1 MSLNKRWMSPPVGGL
16 FFWVGLLV
24 GGVGAQAQAQ
34 AQAQART
41 QTKAISSGQA
51 QVYRVPATG
60 EATRFEVPQ
69 VRLPDAA
76 AARRINA
83 TLVRM
88 LISSEAGG
96 IDSAASAM
104 QQLRQASRECCYDP
118 DTRQWTV
125 GLGLTGCGYQ
135 VLFNQ
140 GGLLSLAYTSQFTG
154 AYSWERTSHVTF
166 DLRTGRVMALADLLA
181 DAPAQLQ
188 RRMRNAIN
196 RRLADELRQIAET
209 YGDSAT
215 VAYVAE
221 QFQWDWATKQVKPS
235 LGDSLADLTEFA
247 LTPQKLLLFYRVDFP
262 HINLNFEPDDT
273 YRFAYAGLLPRPL
286 LRQALTLAVPT
297 KSKGK

>member
-1 MSLNKRWMSPPVGGL
+1 MSLNKRWVSPPVGGL
-16 FFWVGLLV
+16 FFWVGVLL
-24 GGVGAQAQAQ
+24 GGVEAR

-41 QTKAISSGQA
+41 QTKAASGSRA

-83 TLVRM
+83 TLVRL

-96 IDSAASAM
+96 IDSAASVM

-125 GLGLTGCGYQ
+125 GHGLTGCGYQ

-166 DLRTGRVMALADLLA
+166 DLRTGRVMALADLVA

-196 RRLADELRQIAET
+196 RRLADELRKTAAT

-221 QFQWDWATKQVKPS
+221 QFQWDWATRQVKPA
-235 LGDSLADLTEFA
+235 LGDGLADLTEFA

-273 YRFAYAGLLPRPL
+273 YRFAYPGLLPRPL
-286 LRQALTLAVPT
+286 LRRALAPVGPAE
-297 KSKGK
+297 SKGK